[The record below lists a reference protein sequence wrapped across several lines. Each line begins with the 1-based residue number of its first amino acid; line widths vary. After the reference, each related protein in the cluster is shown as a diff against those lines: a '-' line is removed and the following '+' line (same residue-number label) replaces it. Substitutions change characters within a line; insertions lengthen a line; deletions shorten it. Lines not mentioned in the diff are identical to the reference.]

1 MQVDLAAPAS
11 RWMSCGDMMSELAK
25 VSSGLSEPDLKL
37 LRNIERGMAITA
49 DLSRADL
56 LLLFPRSP
64 KSAFVVAQAQPH
76 SIASLYDVSMAGA
89 ELTGAEAAVFTD
101 TIRKG
106 RSMRIQHEL
115 RPSGATVAQHVYP
128 IRGRNGAL
136 LALFSVET
144 TLIQLE
150 RHRHRHI
157 SFRRAIEWLKAM
169 CMRGELA
176 CADQLSP
183 FGEMDGVML
192 ADAQRRISYVSGI
205 ANNLYR
211 RLGYLD
217 DLRGKRL
224 TYLHTGD
231 DEMASLALASR
242 EPLEREAQE
251 GPHTWIRKGLPV
263 WPPPT
268 VGGWIQGLSAR
279 RRRVDEVGGVLIM
292 VHDATDERRKKQE
305 LKLKTTMVQEVHHRV
320 KNNLQAI
327 TAMLRM
333 HARRT
338 ENEET
343 LHALHEAI
351 SRIQSVAVIHEYL
364 SLDESQT
371 INLRDVCQRI
381 VAQNRAVN
389 MTPGQQIRLSVDGP
403 AIYLPSQ
410 QATSSAL
417 VVNELINNALE
428 HGFETEKAGEIRV
441 SLVDGGDRV
450 RVEIWD
456 DGTRLPDGF
465 DLNTPSSLGLQIVR
479 SLVQDDLRGT
489 LSLQNRVDGVAAT
502 VDFPK
507 IALGQDR
514 GGS

>member
-1 MQVDLAAPAS
+1 
-11 RWMSCGDMMSELAK
+11 
-25 VSSGLSEPDLKL
+25 
-37 LRNIERGMAITA
+37 MAITA

-56 LLLFPRSP
+56 LLLSPRSP
-64 KSAFVVAQAQPH
+64 RSVIVVAQAQPH
-76 SIASLYDVSMAGA
+76 SIASLYDGSMMGA
-89 ELTGAEAAVFTD
+89 DLIGAEAAVFLD
-101 TIRKG
+101 TVRKG
-106 RSMRIQHEL
+106 RAARIQHEL
-115 RPSGATVAQHVYP
+115 GPSRATVAQHVYP
-128 IRGRNGAL
+128 IRGYKGDL

-150 RHRHRHI
+150 RHRHRHV

-176 CADQLSP
+176 CADALSP

-192 ADAQRRISYVSGI
+192 VDAQRGISYVSGI

-231 DEMASLALASR
+231 DEMVISALANR

-251 GPHTWIRKGLPV
+251 GAHTWIRKVLPV
-263 WPPPT
+263 WPPAT
-268 VGGWIQGLSAR
+268 VGGWVQGLFAR

-343 LHALHEAI
+343 LRALSEAI

-364 SLDESQT
+364 SLDDSQT

-389 MTPGQQIRLSVDGP
+389 MAPGQQIRISVDGP
-403 AIYLPSQ
+403 VIYLPSQ

-417 VVNELINNALE
+417 VINELMNNALE
-428 HGFETEKAGEIRV
+428 HGFETRKSGEIKV
-441 SLVDGGDRV
+441 SLVDSGERV
-450 RVEIWD
+450 RLEVWD
-456 DGTRLPDGF
+456 DGDRLPDGF
-465 DLNTPSSLGLQIVR
+465 DLNAPPSLGLQIVR
-479 SLVQDDLRGT
+479 SLVQDDLRGI
-489 LSLQNRVDGVAAT
+489 LSLQNRDDGVVAT

-507 IALGQDR
+507 VALAQDR
-514 GGS
+514 GQK